1 MSPIVRARIIA
12 SAACCCLLG
21 LASQASA
28 TGPVAPTRVVYPSA
42 KEADDERGDY
52 YVSLLKLA
60 LSKADGAFEVR
71 PSRDASVNLRV
82 FARMAAGE
90 GIDVV
95 WAPAARS
102 LEHDYRRIAV
112 PLDKGIL
119 GWRLLLINA
128 NDRARFASIQSLD
141 QLKALQAGQVSEWVD
156 TEILQDNG
164 LPVVGATRYE
174 SLFGM
179 LAAHRFSYLPRGV
192 AEIEGEARNNAKLG
206 LIIEP
211 HLALH
216 YPMCVYFFVA
226 RDNKLL
232 ADSIEQGLH
241 RAMKD
246 GSFEKLFQQAN
257 GPALKA
263 ANIGRRRVFEL
274 RNLTLPAD
282 TLVDDAACLNAPLVP
297 RSRH

>member
-1 MSPIVRARIIA
+1 MSRFVRARIIA
-12 SAACCCLLG
+12 AAASVLLGMASSAGAESAA
-21 LASQASA
+21 QK
-28 TGPVAPTRVVYPSA
+28 PVVYPSA
-42 KEADDERGDY
+42 GQADDERGNY

-60 LSKADGAFEVR
+60 LSKADGAFEVH
-71 PSRDASVNLRV
+71 PSDDASVNLRV
-82 FARMAAGE
+82 LTRMAAGQ

-102 LEHDYRRIAV
+102 LEHDFRRVPV

-119 GWRLLLINA
+119 GWRLLLIKA
-128 NDRARFASIQSLD
+128 KDRARFASVQSLE

-156 TEILQDNG
+156 TEILRDNG
-164 LPVVGATRYE
+164 LPVVGATLYE

-179 LAAHRFSYLPRGV
+179 LAAQRFNYLPRGV

-206 LIIEP
+206 LVIEP

-226 RDNKLL
+226 RDNKQL
-232 ADSIEQGLH
+232 ADSIEQGLR
-241 RAMKD
+241 RALKD
-246 GSFEKLFQQAN
+246 GSLEKLFQQLN

-263 ANIGRRRVFEL
+263 ANLGQRRVFEL
-274 RNLTLPAD
+274 NNPTLPAD
-282 TLVDDAACLNAPLVP
+282 TLADDGVCQNAPLVP
-297 RSRH
+297 HAQH